1 MARQIAKLADVNI
14 PYHGR
19 HAHFM
24 NGGWPGGQEPLSARL
39 VSMSSNP
46 LLSGSLK
53 FSGSLPFL
61 GSFVKFSKSA
71 SSAFCDCCLGTDCE
85 SVIG

>member
-1 MARQIAKLADVNI
+1 
-14 PYHGR
+14 
-19 HAHFM
+19 
-24 NGGWPGGQEPLSARL
+24 
-39 VSMSSNP
+39 
-46 LLSGSLK
+46 LSGSLK